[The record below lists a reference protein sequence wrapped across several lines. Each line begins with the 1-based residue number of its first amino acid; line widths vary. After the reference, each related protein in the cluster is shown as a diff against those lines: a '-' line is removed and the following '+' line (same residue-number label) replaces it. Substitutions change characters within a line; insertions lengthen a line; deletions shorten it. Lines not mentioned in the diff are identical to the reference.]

1 MVSHLSGG
9 SKKTKAAKKPTKARV
24 VKKTKS
30 PKSQA
35 KKGKIVKKAKKVKKV
50 KKGGSKKYSDED
62 FAKDLKE
69 LEKMIENYS
78 GGMDDTA
85 DVSQEMQEMQE
96 LDFDMDS
103 SQVEGVNDVLDRNL
117 ASDAGLFG
125 GKSSSKKSKNKKNE
139 DDDED
144 DGRKRYRVVSLNGE
158 EVKIGK
164 VSIGADST
172 PLRAAK
178 KLLRSIASHKGLSGS
193 RKGDLKSVVFE
204 IKEITR
210 GSSKKTY
217 GPYVGKYKK
226 YSPEEIKKASYKID
240 GKVIKP
246 SMKAVVKLH
255 KHHFA
260 KKKGRKGGK

>member
-1 MVSHLSGG
+1 
-9 SKKTKAAKKPTKARV
+9 
-24 VKKTKS
+24 VKKKDVSS
-30 PKSQA
+30 PPRLRTWFSDSQI
-35 KKGKIVKKAKKVKKV
+35 KLNELKMKLQRDTNEIVANHLKKVKKV
-50 KKGGSKKYSDED
+50 KRRMMGGSKKYSDED

-85 DVSQEMQEMQE
+85 DVSQEMHDM
-96 LDFDMDS
+96 DMDS
-103 SQVEGVNDVLDRNL
+103 SNVEGVNDVLDRNL

-144 DGRKRYRVVSLNGE
+144 DGKKRYRVVSLNGE

-255 KHHFA
+255 KHHVA
-260 KKKGRKGGK
+260 KKDGMKGGK